1 MRPSFALLA
10 ALAVL
15 IVGAMP
21 AAYAQDWPTRA
32 VKVIIP
38 FPPGGSNDAAA
49 RPFAEKL
56 SQKFGQQF
64 VLEHR
69 VGATGAIGMEAV
81 ARAAPDGYTITITA
95 APSVVAVP
103 ALRKLPYKPFEDLAP
118 VGRNALLGLVV
129 AVNPALGVNSYQE
142 LVAAA
147 KRQPGK
153 LHTGTAGIG
162 SLAHFTNVYLNQ
174 VAGMDI
180 VAVPYRGSAEAMN
193 DMLAGHVQVFHDGIV
208 LPHVRA
214 GKAKLLVY
222 IDDQRHPDHPDV
234 PTMKE
239 IYPDWPIYAWFG
251 TMVPAATPKA
261 IVDRLS
267 SALNEIAATQE
278 MKDKLL
284 PFALRPITD
293 SPESMR
299 ALITREA
306 AIYRGLAEKYAIKVE

>member
-1 MRPSFALLA
+1 
-10 ALAVL
+10 
-15 IVGAMP
+15 
-21 AAYAQDWPTRA
+21 
-32 VKVIIP
+32 
-38 FPPGGSNDAAA
+38 
-49 RPFAEKL
+49 
-56 SQKFGQQF
+56 

-81 ARAAPDGYTITITA
+81 ARAQPDGYTITITA

-103 ALRKLPYKPFEDLAP
+103 ALRTLPYKPFEDLAP
-118 VGRNALLGLVV
+118 VGRIALLGLVV
-129 AVNPALGVNSYQE
+129 AVNPALGVNSFKE
-142 LVAAA
+142 LVDAA

-174 VAGMDI
+174 TAGMDI

-193 DMLAGHVQVFHDGIV
+193 DMLAGHVQAFHDGIV
-208 LPHVRA
+208 LPHVKA

-261 IVDRLS
+261 IIDRLS
-267 SALNEIAATQE
+267 AALNEIAASSE
-278 MKDKLL
+278 MKEKLQ

-299 ALITREA
+299 ALILREA
-306 AIYRGLAEKYAIKVE
+306 AIYRDLAQKYAIKVE